1 MFDVG
6 LASPLKRFFSTR
18 LKKTLKEC
26 ANDSTIITPTAKFRC
41 AVIIAFLDAWAS
53 ARTPSNCR
61 SAAKQT
67 GIYPFNPNAVKDSI
81 FVRDLLPEEQRRYE
95 ARQEYNARRLTTAMK
110 IITDA
115 EFIVQLSRLQ
125 ELNTKFNHLC

>member
-1 MFDVG
+1 M
-6 LASPLKRFFSTR
+6 
-18 LKKTLKEC
+18 
-26 ANDSTIITPTAKFRC
+26 
-41 AVIIAFLDAWAS
+41 
-53 ARTPSNCR
+53 
-61 SAAKQT
+61 
-67 GIYPFNPNAVKDSI
+67 KDSI

-125 ELNTKFNHLC
+125 ELNTKFNHLCNIKLYSQMRYIDIVNVVKRSEYNDALILSSIPPIFQFNEAPLYF